1 MPVVKLDK
9 PAALA
14 GYVGKEIGTT
24 DWVPVT
30 QKEINL
36 FADAT
41 GDHQWIH
48 VDVERAKKES
58 PFKGPIAH
66 GYFTLSKMP
75 ELIHKVL
82 AVGGSKLT
90 VNYGLNKVRFPSPV
104 PVGKKIRAKVGVK
117 SVKDLG
123 QGNQEVEFAVTVEV
137 EGSDKPAC
145 VAEVVYRYYV

>member
-14 GYVGKEIGTT
+14 GYVGKELGTT
-24 DWVPVT
+24 DWMLVT

-66 GYFTLSKMP
+66 GYFTLSKVP
-75 ELIHKVL
+75 ESIRKVL
-82 AVGGSKLT
+82 EITGSKLT

-104 PVGKKIRAKVGVK
+104 PVGKKIRAKV
-117 SVKDLG
+117 SVIAAKDIG
-123 QGNQEVEFAVTVEV
+123 EGNQEVEFNVTFEV
-137 EGSDKPAC
+137 EGSPKPAC
-145 VAEVVYRYYV
+145 VAEIVFRFYA

>member
-1 MPVVKLDK
+1 MVIVKLDA

-14 GYVGKEIGTT
+14 GYVGKEIGVTE
-24 DWVPVT
+24 WVQVT
-30 QKEINL
+30 QAEINQ

-48 VDVERAKKES
+48 VDVERARKES

-66 GYFTLSKMP
+66 GYFTLSKLP
-75 ELIHKVL
+75 ELISKVL
-82 AVGGSKLT
+82 AVGGCKLT
-90 VNYGLNKVRFPSPV
+90 INYGLNKVRFPAPV

-117 SVKDLG
+117 SVKDIG
-123 QGNQEVEFAVTVEV
+123 QGNQEVEFTVTVEV
-137 EGSDKPAC
+137 EGSEKPAC

>member
-1 MPVVKLDK
+1 MVVLKLDT

-14 GYVGKEIGTT
+14 GYVGKELGIT
-24 DWVPVT
+24 DWVLIT

-75 ELIHKVL
+75 ELIGKVL
-82 AVGGSKLT
+82 SVGGSKLT

-104 PVGKKIRAKVGVK
+104 PVGKKIRAKVALAG
-117 SVKDLG
+117 VKDLG
-123 QGNQEVEFAVTVEV
+123 KGNQEVEFTVTVEV

>member
-1 MPVVKLDK
+1 MAVLKLDT

-14 GYVGKEIGTT
+14 GHVGTEIGVT
-24 DWVPVT
+24 DWILVT

-75 ELIHKVL
+75 ELIGKVL
-82 AVGGSKLT
+82 SVGGSKLT

-104 PVGKKIRAKVGVK
+104 PVGKKIRAKVALAG
-117 SVKDLG
+117 VKDLG
-123 QGNQEVEFAVTVEV
+123 KGNQEVEFTVTVEV